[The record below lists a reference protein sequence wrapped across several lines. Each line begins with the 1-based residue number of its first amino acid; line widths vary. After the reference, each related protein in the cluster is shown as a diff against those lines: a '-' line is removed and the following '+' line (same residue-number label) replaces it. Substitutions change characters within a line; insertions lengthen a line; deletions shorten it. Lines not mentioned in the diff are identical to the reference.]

1 MTSRQRRTQTAA
13 RTTVAMRAIAGA
25 LMATVVAGATAVPAS
40 AQGIPLIRDSEI
52 ERLLN
57 DYAQPIFRAAGISQR
72 RVAVRIVRSNIFN
85 AFVIDDR
92 NVYIHTGA
100 LMQSDTPNQLIGVI
114 AHEAGHIAGGD
125 IAALKVRIQRDQT
138 KLLLLRILGI
148 GAAIAARDARAAAA
162 GDDLVLRSLLAERRA
177 QEGAADQRAIVYLN
191 RTQQSGLGMLQTFER
206 FQQQEYISDEHKD
219 PFVRSHPVA
228 TDRLALL
235 RRRVNASPFF
245 GAKDPPKLQLRHDM
259 MRAKLA
265 GYLEAPAVVF
275 NRYPPSDRS
284 LPARYARAI
293 ATFFRGGSQGVEAAV
308 AAVTALIREQPKY
321 PYFYELRADLLM
333 RAGRPRQSLNDFRT
347 AAKLDPESTLI
358 RVQLASALLAT
369 GDKAAVPEAI
379 KLALRAVRVN
389 EQNEDPQPR
398 AYRVLGE
405 AYYKS
410 GQLPRS
416 YAATAEA
423 DFVAGRIKSAKIF
436 ARRAMPGL
444 KKESP
449 TWRRMD
455 EIVTFKV
462 ER

>member
-1 MTSRQRRTQTAA
+1 MSTAKWSDA
-13 RTTVAMRAIAGA
+13 PALRGLAIAAA
-25 LMATVVAGATAVPAS
+25 LVVGVGSMMRPAA
-40 AQGIPLIRDSEI
+40 AQGIPLIRDAEI

-57 DYAQPIFRAAGISQR
+57 DYAQPIFRAAGISRR

-92 NVYIHTGA
+92 NVYVHTGA

-125 IAALKVRIQRDQT
+125 VAALKLRIQRDQT

-162 GDDLVLRSLLAERRA
+162 GDDLVIRSLLAERRA
-177 QEGAADQRAIVYLN
+177 QEGAADQRAIFYLN
-191 RTQQSGLGMLQTFER
+191 RTKQSGLGMLQTFER
-206 FQQQEYISDEHKD
+206 FQQQEYISDQHKD

-235 RRRVNASPFF
+235 RRRVHASPYF
-245 GAKDPPKLQLRHDM
+245 GSKDPPKLQLRHDM

-265 GYLEAPAVVF
+265 GYLESPAAVF
-275 NRYPPSDRS
+275 NRYPQSDQT

-293 ATFFRGGSQGVEAAV
+293 ATFFRGGTNGVEAAV
-308 AAVTALIREQPKY
+308 AAVTALVREQPKY

-333 RAGRPRQSLNDFRT
+333 RAGRARQSIKDFRT
-347 AAKLDPESTLI
+347 AVKLDPDSTLI

-369 GDKAAVPEAI
+369 GDKAAVLEAI
-379 KLALRAVRVN
+379 KLATRAVRIN

-405 AYYKS
+405 AYYKN
-410 GQLPRS
+410 GQHARS

-423 DFVAGRIKSAKIF
+423 NFIAGRIKSAKIF
-436 ARRAMPGL
+436 ARRAIPGL
-444 KKESP
+444 RKESP

-455 EIVTFKV
+455 EIITYKV